1 MYGTAVSWKSMLQT
15 VVALSTTEA
24 EYIAITEGVKESI
37 WMQGFVKD
45 IEVEEKSVVILYDS
59 QSAVHLSKHH
69 VFHEHH
75 NTRYKALFCQKC
87 NRIRDSIC
95 KKK

>member
-45 IEVEEKSVVILYDS
+45 IEVE
-59 QSAVHLSKHH
+59 
-69 VFHEHH
+69 
-75 NTRYKALFCQKC
+75 
-87 NRIRDSIC
+87 
-95 KKK
+95 